1 MAETGERT
9 TEAGA
14 ERARAGENGD
24 GAGGGEG
31 ERASEAK
38 RSGAS
43 RDELLGLSDE
53 ELIRLLRLM
62 VVSRRFEEK
71 CAEVYQ
77 LGKIGGFL
85 HLYIGQEAV
94 AAGGITALRDDDYV
108 ISAYREHAQ
117 AIIRGMDPK
126 AVMAELYG
134 RKDGCSKGMGGS
146 MHLFDRKINFL
157 GGHAIVGGHIPL
169 ATGVGYAIRYRD
181 EDRVCLCYFGD
192 SAVNIGSFHESLN
205 MAAKWRLP
213 VVYVV
218 ENNSYGMGTDIR
230 RVAAVEELVDRA
242 CSYEGMH
249 AAVVDGMDVIEM
261 RRETAEAV
269 RIAREEHRPAFL
281 EARCYRYMGHS
292 MADASH
298 GTYRTKEEVE
308 EWREDDPILAFQRR
322 LVEAGVIDE
331 ETYETMDREAIEE
344 VEAAAEYADE
354 SPRPDPEELYAY
366 VYADRYPDIGRRDR
380 WRPEVEGGG
389 PDA

>member
-1 MAETGERT
+1 MAETGERAMKASAE
-9 TEAGA
+9 EADA
-14 ERARAGENGD
+14 AENGD
-24 GAGGGEG
+24 RDAGAGEEG
-31 ERASEAK
+31 REEF
-38 RSGAS
+38 
-43 RDELLGLSDE
+43 LGLSDE

-71 CAEVYQ
+71 CAESYQ

-94 AAGGITALRDDDYV
+94 AAGGISALRDDDYV

-117 AIIRGMDPK
+117 AIMRGIDPK

-146 MHLFDRKINFL
+146 MHLFDREVNFL

-169 ATGVGYAIRYRD
+169 ATGVGYAIRYRA

-249 AAVVDGMDVIEM
+249 AAAVNGMDVIEM
-261 RRETAEAV
+261 RRATEEAV
-269 RIAREEHRPAFL
+269 RLAREEHRPSL
-281 EARCYRYMGHS
+281 IEARCYRYMGHS

-308 EWREDDPILAFQRR
+308 EWREDDPILSYQRR
-322 LVEAGVIDE
+322 LVEAGVISE
-331 ETYETMDREAIEE
+331 ERYEEMDREAIDQ
-344 VEAAAEYADE
+344 VEAAADFADQ
-354 SPRPDPEELYAY
+354 SPRPDPSELYAY
-366 VYADRYPDIGRRDR
+366 VYADEYPDIGRRDR
-380 WRPEVEGGG
+380 WRPEVEAGGADG
-389 PDA
+389 